1 MAGWTVPGYTE
12 TRVLGTGETGRIV
25 EAVHDASGDRV
36 TITYPGAKLCSD
48 PAFRE
53 RFRDEAERLASLA
66 HPNVVR
72 VRELVETAAA
82 VALISEAVE
91 GATLRRVLATSAP
104 LTPEAAL
111 AVLKASLAGLGAAQE
126 VGVVHRDY
134 QPSNVVIGTDGVG
147 AVGGFGL
154 AVRTEAMMPAAGTP
168 SYMAPELWEGATPRS
183 VTDMYAVTATFYEC
197 LTGRVPYA
205 ADSVFELQTLHR
217 AAPIPVA
224 DVPAAVRPLLAQG
237 LAKTPVERP
246 ADTADF
252 LAELEAAA
260 VVEFGMEW
268 EERGRWE
275 LAALVAAVAA
285 VATVATI
292 PEEEAVAEAPT
303 SVLPVVAGAG
313 AGAAAVAGASD
324 GQTIWYREDGS
335 SDSSDEDGEGMGRGT
350 KAGLAA
356 AAIAVIGA
364 VVAAVAFAPGKH
376 AAAATGPSGQLVVTP
391 TDSSSVTDDSSP
403 GLAAGGAPTPGS
415 SSADSSSPAKTATSG
430 PTSPTSATTTV
441 TAPLSSATPIGLPLS
456 SPGPTGP
463 GPSYPPP
470 PSTTVPSTPPGS
482 TGPTT
487 PPSVAVTVSADAAI
501 ANGKYHGPC
510 PPADLPTGTVTFT
523 VAGLPAGGT
532 VPITYHWRLA
542 GGGAGGAAGGTVGG
556 GATITAH
563 DGSVS
568 DQFKVWDD
576 QRAQKGLS
584 GTVDITWSA
593 PGTSGGTTSA
603 GSVDVAC
610 TPSGGGTGTGPTSST
625 GNSTG
630 TTS

>member
-36 TITYPGAKLCSD
+36 TITHPGAKLCSD

-53 RFRDEAERLASLA
+53 RFRDEAARLAGLE

-72 VRELVETAAA
+72 VRELVETATA

-91 GATLRRVLATSAP
+91 GAALRRVLATSAP

-111 AVLKASLAGLGAAQE
+111 AVMKASLAGLGAAQE
-126 VGVVHRDY
+126 VGVVHRDC
-134 QPSNVVIGTDGVG
+134 QPSNVVITADGVG
-147 AVGGFGL
+147 EVGGFGL

-224 DVPAAVRPLLAQG
+224 DVPAALRPLLAQG

-246 ADTADF
+246 GDTTDF

-268 EERGRWE
+268 EERGRRE
-275 LAALVAAVAA
+275 LAALVAAL
-285 VATVATI
+285 
-292 PEEEAVAEAPT
+292 PEEDAAAEAPT

-313 AGAAAVAGASD
+313 AAAGVAAAAATGASA
-324 GQTIWYREDGS
+324 GQTIWYEEDGS
-335 SDSSDEDGEGMGRGT
+335 PNSPGDDGDGMGRGT

-356 AAIAVIGA
+356 ASIAVIGA
-364 VVAAVAFAPGKH
+364 VLAAVAFSPGKH
-376 AAAATGPSGQLVVTP
+376 AAAATGPSGQLVLTP

-415 SSADSSSPAKTATSG
+415 SGADSGSPAKSATSG
-430 PTSPTSATTTV
+430 PTTPTSGTSGVTT
-441 TAPLSSATPIGLPLS
+441 PLSSATPIGLPLS
-456 SPGPTGP
+456 SLGPPGP

-470 PSTTVPSTPPGS
+470 PPQSTTVPSTPPGS

-487 PPSVAVTVSADAAI
+487 PTSVAVTVSASAAM
-501 ANGKYHGPC
+501 ANGKYSGPC

-532 VPITYHWRLA
+532 VPITYHWHVV
-542 GGGAGGAAGGTVGG
+542 GGGAGGAGGAGGGTVGG
-556 GATITAH
+556 GGTLTAH
-563 DGSVS
+563 DGSVK
-568 DQFKVWDD
+568 DQFTVWDD
-576 QRAQKGLS
+576 QHAQKGLS

-593 PGTSGGTTSA
+593 PGTPGGTTSA
-603 GSVDVAC
+603 GPVNIAC
-610 TPSGGGTGTGPTSST
+610 TPSSGSSSTGPTSST
-625 GNSTG
+625 GN

>member
-12 TRVLGTGETGRIV
+12 TRVLRTGETGRVV

-36 TITYPGAKLCSD
+36 TITYPGAKPCSD

-53 RFRDEAERLASLA
+53 RFRDEAARLAGLE

-72 VRELVETAAA
+72 VRELVATATAI
-82 VALISEAVE
+82 ALISEAVE
-91 GATLRRVLATSAP
+91 GAALRRVLTTSIPLKP

-111 AVLKASLAGLGAAQE
+111 AVMKASLAGLGAAQE

-134 QPSNVVIGTDGVG
+134 QPSNVVIGSDGV
-147 AVGGFGL
+147 AKVGGFGL

-224 DVPAAVRPLLAQG
+224 DVPAALRPLLAQG

-246 ADTADF
+246 GDTADF

-260 VVEFGMEW
+260 VVEYGLEW
-268 EERGRWE
+268 EERGRQE
-275 LAALVAAVAA
+275 LAALVAALPADNA
-285 VATVATI
+285 IAG
-292 PEEEAVAEAPT
+292 T
-303 SVLPVVAGAG
+303 SA
-313 AGAAAVAGASD
+313 
-324 GQTIWYREDGS
+324 GQTIWYEEDLSHGLLG
-335 SDSSDEDGEGMGRGT
+335 DDGEGMGRGT

-364 VVAAVAFAPGKH
+364 VVAAVAFSPGKH

-391 TDSSSVTDDSSP
+391 TDSSSVTDDASP

-415 SSADSSSPAKTATSG
+415 SSADSSSSAKSATSG
-430 PTSPTSATTTV
+430 PTTPASATTTV

-456 SPGPTGP
+456 SLGSPGPW
-463 GPSYPPP
+463 PSYPPP
-470 PSTTVPSTPPGS
+470 PPHSTTVPSTPPGS

-487 PPSVAVTVSADAAI
+487 TPSVAVTISASASM
-501 ANGKYHGPC
+501 ANGKYSGPC

-523 VAGLPAGGT
+523 VGGLPAGGT
-532 VPITYHWRLA
+532 VPITYHWHVV
-542 GGGAGGAAGGTVGG
+542 GGGAG

-563 DGSVS
+563 DGSVT

-593 PGTSGGTTSA
+593 PGTPGGTTSA
-603 GSVDVAC
+603 GSVDISC
-610 TPSGGGTGTGPTSST
+610 TPSGGGSSSGPTSSSGNTT
-625 GNSTG
+625 GA
-630 TTS
+630 TS

>member
-1 MAGWTVPGYTE
+1 LAGWTVPGYTE

-36 TITYPGAKLCSD
+36 TITYPGAKPCSD

-53 RFRDEAERLASLA
+53 RFRDEAERLAGLA
-66 HPNVVR
+66 HPSVVR

-111 AVLKASLAGLGAAQE
+111 AVMKASLAGLGAAQE

-134 QPSNVVIGTDGVG
+134 QPSNVVITADGVG
-147 AVGGFGL
+147 EVGGFGL

-268 EERGRWE
+268 EERGRRE

-285 VATVATI
+285 I

-335 SDSSDEDGEGMGRGT
+335 PNSPDSPDSPDDDAEGMGLGT

-364 VVAAVAFAPGKH
+364 VVAAVAFSPGKH
-376 AAAATGPSGQLVVTP
+376 AAAATGPSAQLVT
-391 TDSSSVTDDSSP
+391 TRTASSP
-403 GLAAGGAPTPGS
+403 VGDASEREPSPLDELA
-415 SSADSSSPAKTATSG
+415 
-430 PTSPTSATTTV
+430 
-441 TAPLSSATPIGLPLS
+441 LP
-456 SPGPTGP
+456 
-463 GPSYPPP
+463 
-470 PSTTVPSTPPGS
+470 
-482 TGPTT
+482 
-487 PPSVAVTVSADAAI
+487 
-501 ANGKYHGPC
+501 
-510 PPADLPTGTVTFT
+510 
-523 VAGLPAGGT
+523 
-532 VPITYHWRLA
+532 RLCRN
-542 GGGAGGAAGGTVGG
+542 TLV
-556 GATITAH
+556 
-563 DGSVS
+563 
-568 DQFKVWDD
+568 
-576 QRAQKGLS
+576 
-584 GTVDITWSA
+584 
-593 PGTSGGTTSA
+593 
-603 GSVDVAC
+603 
-610 TPSGGGTGTGPTSST
+610 
-625 GNSTG
+625 
-630 TTS
+630 